1 MADLAFIALTV
12 VFFAAVALVA
22 RRLDRS

>member
-12 VFFAAVALVA
+12 VFFAAVGLLA
-22 RRLDRS
+22 RRSDHA

>member
-12 VFFAAVALVA
+12 AFFATVALVA